1 MQKRNLAVVDTNVL
15 IYDFLENSPFHKASR
30 ELLNSLDK
38 IILLPNILVEFI
50 LVSLRLKIDENI
62 IRNKVEEIL
71 KNSILVRIKKEDVI
85 GAINLNIKEVNDA
98 LLVIVAKRLD
108 LPIISYD
115 EDVIKACKN
124 LGIKIITL

>member
-98 LLVIVAKRLD
+98 LLVIVAKRLG
-108 LPIISYD
+108 L
-115 EDVIKACKN
+115 
-124 LGIKIITL
+124 L

>member
-1 MQKRNLAVVDTNVL
+1 M
-15 IYDFLENSPFHKASR
+15 
-30 ELLNSLDK
+30 
-38 IILLPNILVEFI
+38 
-50 LVSLRLKIDENI
+50 KIDENI

-124 LGIKIITL
+124 LGIKIITP